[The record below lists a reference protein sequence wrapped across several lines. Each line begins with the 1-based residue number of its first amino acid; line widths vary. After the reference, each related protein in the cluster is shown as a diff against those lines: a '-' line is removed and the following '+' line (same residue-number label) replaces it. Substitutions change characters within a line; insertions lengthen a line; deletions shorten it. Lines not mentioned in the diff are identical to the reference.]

1 MEQARISVDFNEMLA
16 PDLVLLSKTDIR
28 TNSAGETI
36 LLREGLQVHV
46 YEADSD
52 ADGKPNNL
60 IADGAVERNVSSA
73 SWAVAAKWCCRI
85 NKDGIRHEVERQSGA
100 A

>member
-1 MEQARISVDFNEMLA
+1 MEQARIPVDFNEMLA
-16 PDLVLLSKTDIR
+16 PDLVLLSKTDAR

-36 LLREGLQVHV
+36 ILHEGLAVHV

-52 ADGKPNNL
+52 ADGKPDNL
-60 IADGAVERNVSSA
+60 IADGTVERNVSTA

-85 NKDGIRHEVERQSGA
+85 NKEGIRHEAERRSG
-100 A
+100 